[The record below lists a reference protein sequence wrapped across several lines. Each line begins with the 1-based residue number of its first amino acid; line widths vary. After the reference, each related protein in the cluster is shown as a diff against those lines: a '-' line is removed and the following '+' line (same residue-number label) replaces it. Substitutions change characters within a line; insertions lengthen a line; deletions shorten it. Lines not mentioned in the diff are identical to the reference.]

1 MSLAATP
8 TVEHVHREPSAA
20 RPTVAHVMRAYLA
33 PTETFVLNQISS
45 LRRHRPVVV
54 AHHRRPETEA
64 SLCEGAI
71 ALEQLPGA
79 VRRLDAL
86 AYRTARVAL
95 PTGNAALAAYVR
107 DQDARLLH
115 FHFLTD
121 ARFMAGV
128 HRRTGLPAVVSGY
141 GYDVS
146 WFPLQWHGLGR
157 RYLLPVFDRVD
168 CVLAMSDDMRRDI
181 CALGCPEHKVL
192 VHYYGADTA
201 RFRHPERVYETD
213 GPPAILL
220 MGRLE
225 AKKGHEFLLQALR
238 RVDRRGVDFRVVFVG
253 DGTLRVDLE
262 RIVAADGW
270 QDRVVFTG
278 HVPYGSAAHLA
289 YLRTA
294 HVFAHPSVTVDG
306 HKEGIP
312 GTIVEAMACGLP
324 VVATHH
330 AGIPAVVTHGR
341 EGLLVDEHDV
351 DALADALEALIDD
364 AALRQRLGRAAA
376 RRATESL
383 DLHARTAAL
392 ERVYDRWT

>member
-1 MSLAATP
+1 MTCAGT
-8 TVEHVHREPSAA
+8 SA
-20 RPTVAHVMRAYLA
+20 R
-33 PTETFVLNQISS
+33 
-45 LRRHRPVVV
+45 
-54 AHHRRPETEA
+54 
-64 SLCEGAI
+64 
-71 ALEQLPGA
+71 
-79 VRRLDAL
+79 
-86 AYRTARVAL
+86 
-95 PTGNAALAAYVR
+95 
-107 DQDARLLH
+107 
-115 FHFLTD
+115 
-121 ARFMAGV
+121 
-128 HRRTGLPAVVSGY
+128 
-141 GYDVS
+141 
-146 WFPLQWHGLGR
+146 W
-157 RYLLPVFDRVD
+157 
-168 CVLAMSDDMRRDI
+168 
-181 CALGCPEHKVL
+181 GCPEHKVL

-238 RVDRRGVDFRVVFVG
+238 RVDRRGVGFRVVFVG

-262 RIVAADGW
+262 RIVCRGRLAGPRRLHRPRAVRGA
-270 QDRVVFTG
+270 R
-278 HVPYGSAAHLA
+278 AHLA
-289 YLRTA
+289 YLRAA

-312 GTIVEAMACGLP
+312 GTIVEAMASGLP

-341 EGLLVDEHDV
+341 EGLLVPEHDV